1 LAVGRLAV
9 GRLAVLTLVVALL
22 PVGTLLAVGLVA
34 IARLVAVGLVLP
46 VGTLPVLTLT
56 IGLLTIALVRRTV
69 GGRTG
74 AVARAGVGVDRLG
87 LGGALG
93 AGTHSRRVVDLAR
106 RTGVV
111 LSDAGPGS
119 IGSGLAGGEALRRR
133 LAVFGPSVA
142 VPVADL

>member
-1 LAVGRLAV
+1 
-9 GRLAVLTLVVALL
+9 
-22 PVGTLLAVGLVA
+22 
-34 IARLVAVGLVLP
+34 P

-87 LGGALG
+87 LGGAVG

-142 VPVADL
+142 VPVADLTLVLRVLVPTGSPVAHLRPSPCFLMWCGDFWR